1 MTNPRV
7 VRVLDL
13 YKYISFNK
21 WVRSMVIN
29 FNPMASYVRL
39 LLISIV
45 QHLRVQRNYY
55 VYDNIVLTC
64 IL

>member
-21 WVRSMVIN
+21 WVRSMAIN
-29 FNPMASYVRL
+29 FNPMTSYVRL

-55 VYDNIVLTC
+55 VYV
-64 IL
+64 